1 LKTKSTV
8 KAKAKPSQT
17 RASLELLYSISQEL
31 AARLDL
37 RDLLQRILQLTL
49 HAAQA
54 QSGSILVLNDQGE
67 VTEGALAFDG
77 KVHDHTADQLSDTYE
92 RGLAGWVS
100 EHRKAVILP
109 STNDDARWLRRD
121 GEALEET
128 RSAISVPLLAR
139 DQAVGVL
146 TLVHPEPSHFT
157 AEDLALLTAIAEQAG
172 IAVQNAR
179 LFAAEQERRRFAST
193 LQGIARSISATLD
206 PAQVFPQVLV
216 QLERLIQFDSAS
228 IMLRDEDRLRL
239 VAARGFA
246 DSDGIL
252 GHTMPLDETRLTG
265 RILTTRQ
272 PIVIDDVQKDP
283 GWVVTPDLPESGQIH
298 GWIGAPLVV
307 RDRAVGVLNVDSR
320 QAGAYRAAQAEMV
333 MAFADQAAAAVA
345 NAQLFSESQRRVR
358 AMVALAEAAR
368 VVTASLDLEDVLQ
381 RILAQTMTSLD
392 VASASLGMVD
402 EATGEIEFKVGLGDG
417 ASSLVGLRL
426 PRGQG
431 IAGWVVEHGE
441 MAVVNDVRSDARFVR
456 VIDERS
462 GFETRGLACAPIRVH
477 DRTIG
482 VLEAANPLQGE
493 FSSDQAELLQG
504 IAGLAGTAIAHAQ
517 LFSETRAAQQLYAG
531 LFEDSADPIL
541 ITELD
546 GTVTEANHGAERF
559 LGYTREDL
567 RGRSV
572 EDLHRP
578 DQERPSDLVAEAEG
592 KGTTYAATALQADG
606 MSHPVEVRVK
616 RIDIGRRPF
625 LQWIFRDVSE
635 RVALDQLR
643 ADLTSMIFHDLRSP
657 LGNVISSLEVLQGS
671 IPSDDESLQ
680 SVLAIALRS
689 SRRLSRLVESLLDLN
704 QLEEGKAVL
713 HRSLSS
719 IRTLIVE
726 AVEEIHPVAEARGHL
741 LQFQFDPSG
750 LPTIEIDSDMIRR
763 VLINLLENAVKYTRG
778 GASITVSAM
787 HRGQNVLVSVADSGP
802 GIAVRDQQRIFDK
815 FARVEQDG
823 RPKGLG
829 LGLAFCR
836 LAVEAH
842 GGRIWVESVEGRGS
856 TFSFT
861 LPV

>member
-1 LKTKSTV
+1 LKTKT
-8 KAKAKPSQT
+8 KAKPSQT

-31 AARLDL
+31 AAQLDL
-37 RDLLQRILQLTL
+37 RGLLQRILHLTL
-49 HAAQA
+49 QTAQA
-54 QSGSILVLNDQGE
+54 QSGSILVLDDQGE

-77 KVHDHTADQLSDTYE
+77 KVHDHTAAQLSDTYE
-92 RGLAGWVS
+92 RGLAGWVA
-100 EHRKAVILP
+100 EHRTAVIIP
-109 STNDDARWLRRD
+109 STGEDPRWLRRV
-121 GEALEET
+121 GEDPQDS

-146 TLVHPEPSHFT
+146 TLVHSEPSHFT
-157 AEDLALLTAIAEQAG
+157 QEDLALLTAIADQAG

-179 LFAAEQERRRFAST
+179 LYAAEQERRRFAST
-193 LQGIARSISATLD
+193 LQEIARSISATLD
-206 PAQVFPQVLV
+206 PAQVFPQVLE

-228 IMLRDEDRLRL
+228 IMLKEEDQLRL

-246 DSDGIL
+246 DSAGIL
-252 GHTMPLDETRLTG
+252 GHTMPVDRSLLTG
-265 RILTTRQ
+265 RVLMTRQ
-272 PIVIDDVQKDP
+272 SIVIDDVQQDP
-283 GWVVTPDLPESGQIH
+283 GWVVTHDLPESGLIR

-320 QAGAYRAAQAEMV
+320 RVGAYRASHAEMV
-333 MAFADQAAAAVA
+333 LAFADQAAAAVA

-381 RILAQTMTSLD
+381 RILAQTMTSLE
-392 VASASLGMVD
+392 VSSATLAMVD
-402 EATGEIEFKVGLGDG
+402 EATGEIEFKVGRGEG
-417 ASSLVGLRL
+417 AAAVVGVRL

-441 MAVVNDVRSDARFVR
+441 AVVVDDVQNDPRFLRSV
-456 VIDERS
+456 DERF
-462 GFETRGLACAPIRVH
+462 GFQTRGLACAPIRVQ

-482 VLEAANPLQGE
+482 VLEAINPLRQE
-493 FSSDQAELLQG
+493 FSPDQAELLQG

-546 GTVTEANHGAERF
+546 GTITEANHGAERF
-559 LGYTREDL
+559 LGYPRQDL
-567 RGRSV
+567 HGRSV
-572 EDLHRP
+572 QALHRP
-578 DQERPSDLVAEAEG
+578 EQEPPADLRTLASGQGIAYEAR
-592 KGTTYAATALQADG
+592 ALQADG
-606 MSHPVEVRVK
+606 MAHPVEVRVK

-635 RVALDQLR
+635 RLALDQLR
-643 ADLTSMIFHDLRSP
+643 SDLTSMIFHDLRSP
-657 LGNVISSLEVLQGS
+657 LGNVISSLEVLQTS
-671 IPSDDESLQ
+671 IPSEDESLQ

-713 HRSLSS
+713 HKTQTS
-719 IRTLIVE
+719 IRTVIVE
-726 AVEEIHPVAEARGHL
+726 AVEEIHPVAEARGHM
-741 LQFQFDPSG
+741 LQFHFDPAG
-750 LPTIEIDSDMIRR
+750 LPPVEMDVDMIRR

-778 GASITVSAM
+778 GGSITVSAS
-787 HRGQNVLVSVADSGP
+787 RQEQAVLVSVSDSGA
-802 GIAVRDQQRIFDK
+802 GIAARDQQRIFDK
-815 FARVEQDG
+815 FARVEEDG

-856 TFSFT
+856 TFLFT